1 MPPPPSPP
9 TASPA
14 PPGPNIQPSP
24 PATASA
30 AASAAGLSDGA
41 AQPPAPAPAPPAL
54 PIAETYEAV
63 RAKVRARQLARFQA
77 CHRNFRPSA
86 SAAPNTTQPEK
97 KLNTLLRSWILPHRC
112 STEQPIVVQ
121 VRLLDST
128 LDDVDGVVFDVLGWE
143 QRDVVLGATLRGGT
157 HLRVVPRRQ
166 MPDVT
171 MKELRKLAS
180 ANAEV
185 QTESYE
191 ASSFV
196 EAAFDRGEPRGL
208 EDVAL
213 ITDGPFKAMA
223 CNVVRPSLLVPSNNR
238 PGHLTRS
245 VWRWG
250 RR

>member
-1 MPPPPSPP
+1 M
-9 TASPA
+9 
-14 PPGPNIQPSP
+14 
-24 PATASA
+24 
-30 AASAAGLSDGA
+30 
-41 AQPPAPAPAPPAL
+41 
-54 PIAETYEAV
+54 
-63 RAKVRARQLARFQA
+63 RANVRARQLARFQA

-86 SAAPNTTQPEK
+86 SAAPGAAPQPEK

-112 STEQPIVVQ
+112 SIEQPIVVQ

-166 MPDVT
+166 MPDET
-171 MKELRKLAS
+171 MKELRNLAS

-185 QTESYE
+185 LAESYE

-213 ITDGPFKAMA
+213 ITDGPLKAMA
-223 CNVVRPSLLVPSNNR
+223 CNLVRAHLLGSLGWPVC
-238 PGHLTRS
+238 
-245 VWRWG
+245 
-250 RR
+250 

>member
-1 MPPPPSPP
+1 MLEFQLKCFQAANPGFKKRSGPPD
-9 TASPA
+9 PA
-14 PPGPNIQPSP
+14 P
-24 PATASA
+24 SA
-30 AASAAGLSDGA
+30 K
-41 AQPPAPAPAPPAL
+41 P
-54 PIAETYEAV
+54 
-63 RAKVRARQLARFQA
+63 
-77 CHRNFRPSA
+77 
-86 SAAPNTTQPEK
+86 K
-97 KLNTLLRSWILPHRC
+97 KQRTLLSAWILPHRC
-112 STEQPIVVQ
+112 STSASSTIVAQ
-121 VRLLDST
+121 VRVLDRTLDRADST
-128 LDDVDGVVFDVLGWE
+128 VFDVLGW
-143 QRDVVLGATLRGGT
+143 QGRDVVLGASLGGGT
-157 HLRVVPRRQ
+157 HLRVVPRSQ

-171 MKELRKLAS
+171 MKALRKLAS

-185 QTESYE
+185 LAESYE

-223 CNVVRPSLLVPSNNR
+223 CNLVRPSLLVPSNNR